1 MLKEISLSNY
11 LPSIK
16 KLKLT
21 VTQAPPAIW
30 MVMVMLIVF
39 GFTTNNYL
47 TTDNFINIA
56 VQVAPLFVIACGQTM
71 IVLIQGTDLSLG
83 ASLNM
88 VTVIWVFLMKSQIP
102 VLPAMIIGLL
112 SAIVAG
118 FLNGVIVSK
127 LKLPIFIATLGMA
140 NILNSIALTIS
151 NGASV
156 YYPVEIHKIIAKKEL
171 IGIPIIVWIAIGCF
185 IITWILLNRTRFGSR
200 VRSLG
205 GNAEAL
211 RFAGFSVDKAII
223 QVFTFAGLMAGIAG
237 IMLSSRIESGNPIVG
252 NGFEFNSVAA
262 VLLGGTSMR
271 EGRGGITGT
280 VFGVLFIQILKNG
293 LVMMNVSSIYQ
304 SAIIGFVVLFAI
316 IIDAYI
322 KRSQE

>member
-1 MLKEISLSNY
+1 MIKENAFSRNNLFLSNIGQ
-11 LPSIK
+11 SIK
-16 KLKLT
+16 K
-21 VTQAPPAIW
+21 APPAIW
-30 MVMVMLIVF
+30 MVLLLLVVF
-39 GFTTNNYL
+39 GFTTNNFL
-47 TTDNFINIA
+47 TTENFINIA
-56 VQVAPLFVIACGQTM
+56 VQCAPLFVIACGQTM
-71 IVLIQGTDLSLG
+71 VVLIQGTDLSLG

-88 VTVIWVFLMKSQIP
+88 VTVVWVFLMRAQIP
-102 VLPAMIIGLL
+102 VLPATLIAILTAVIAGL
-112 SAIVAG
+112 I
-118 FLNGVIVSK
+118 NGVVVSK

-151 NGASV
+151 NGASI
-156 YYPVEIHKIIAKKEL
+156 YYPVEIHKLIAKSGFL
-171 IGIPIIVWIAIGCF
+171 GIPNIVWIAILCF
-185 IITWILLNRTRFGSR
+185 VVTWILLNLTRFGSR

-211 RFAGFSVDKAII
+211 RFAGFSIDKATI
-223 QVFTFAGLMAGIAG
+223 QVFTFTGLMAGIAG

-271 EGRGGITGT
+271 EGRGGIVGT
-280 VFGVLFIQILKNG
+280 IFGVLFVQILKNG

-322 KRSQE
+322 RRNQ